1 MKIPIRTVNMPA
13 NATTPN
19 SSGISSR
26 ASTTDIANETIC
38 PTAFCANC
46 QNRPEMVF
54 CFRLSVLN
62 WSYATNFCRNS
73 IYLRF
78 YTLLIFVLKKWQKWF
93 FNLQKIAIFGSEV
106 ARRCVWRTR
115 EDERST
121 CWLCGLWAICS
132 RKTDKGADISARRK
146 GVKDLLFGPNS
157 YCGRSFCTIA
167 DTLIEQF
174 SYPQH
179 SLWPQFLHCELWIMR
194 YFSPSAS
201 LDFIF

>member
-1 MKIPIRTVNMPA
+1 MIKKIIIRKYKYSVFLAIRLLFSVSDMFHENGIYVPA
-13 NATTPN
+13 LRSNP
-19 SSGISSR
+19 
-26 ASTTDIANETIC
+26 
-38 PTAFCANC
+38 
-46 QNRPEMVF
+46 
-54 CFRLSVLN
+54 
-62 WSYATNFCRNS
+62 
-73 IYLRF
+73 RF

-106 ARRCVWRTR
+106 ARRCVWRAR

-121 CWLCGLWAICS
+121 CWLCGLWAIWS

-146 GVKDLLFGPNS
+146 GVKDLLLGPNS

-167 DTLIEQF
+167 DTLLEQF
-174 SYPQH
+174 SYPQF
-179 SLWPQFLHCELWIMR
+179 SLWPHFLHCELWIMR